1 MIIVLLVLS
10 INRYSSQIPVLS
22 PAKIRSVPVGEQIS
36 EALTKAQRFP
46 SAHNLGT
53 LGMVYHSSAN
63 YEQAARCY
71 DLAIQRDKS
80 EWIWNYYLGFLNKEM
95 GKSDAVIENYNLV
108 IEKNPGINLAWY
120 YLGEAYR
127 NTGKNELAEKSF
139 LEISDLSSPS
149 AAGKNAT
156 RYDYFPLGTYAGY
169 QLARLYMATDSIVQ
183 AEKILTDIIQKNRSF
198 GPAYRLLS
206 NIYRVNGNT
215 EQGERFRIR
224 ANDLVVFTP
233 PVDTLI
239 DRLVLLSRSE
249 SYLLK
254 KIDDAEKSIYPEWAM
269 KLVNIAMQYFPEN
282 KYLVSKAIKIYL
294 DDQAVAYVDQ
304 HISYFKDNF
313 TELYNTGILFFQK
326 RLYPQ
331 AMNYLTRALDLKSQ
345 DVEIQNCLA
354 ICYWSMG
361 DRQKANEILNSLID
375 TYSDNPNVLAE
386 ITNLLYDLG
395 EDEKAGVYLKRLQRV
410 SPGNPKVEK
419 MSGTIAE
426 KEGRFR
432 EAIALYESSF
442 KNDPEDMTTIR
453 YLLNLLFK
461 QKMWDQYISHIRTA
475 LEHHPNDPYLL
486 ERLGTILVTC
496 PDPAW
501 RETIEGRDYSERAF
515 IHTSSR
521 SLTLVF
527 SGRSLA
533 LAYAELGDKQNAT
546 TVINMTMNI
555 ARREN
560 ISESYLRDLENIS
573 RRIQTLSNQ

>member
-1 MIIVLLVLS
+1 V
-10 INRYSSQIPVLS
+10 
-22 PAKIRSVPVGEQIS
+22 
-36 EALTKAQRFP
+36 
-46 SAHNLGT
+46 
-53 LGMVYHSSAN
+53 
-63 YEQAARCY
+63 
-71 DLAIQRDKS
+71 
-80 EWIWNYYLGFLNKEM
+80 
-95 GKSDAVIENYNLV
+95 
-108 IEKNPGINLAWY
+108 
-120 YLGEAYR
+120 
-127 NTGKNELAEKSF
+127 
-139 LEISDLSSPS
+139 
-149 AAGKNAT
+149 
-156 RYDYFPLGTYAGY
+156 
-169 QLARLYMATDSIVQ
+169 
-183 AEKILTDIIQKNRSF
+183 
-198 GPAYRLLS
+198 
-206 NIYRVNGNT
+206 
-215 EQGERFRIR
+215 R

-269 KLVNIAMQYFPEN
+269 KLVKIAMQYFPEN

-294 DDQAVAYVDQ
+294 MLDMDDQAVACVDQ

-326 RLYPQ
+326 SLYSQ
-331 AMNYLTRALDLKSQ
+331 AMNYLTRALELKSQ

-361 DRQKANEILNSLID
+361 DRQKANDLLNTLID
-375 TYSDNPNVLAE
+375 SYRDNPDVLAE

-395 EDEKAGVYLKRLQRV
+395 EDEKADGYLNKLMQV
-410 SPGNPKVEK
+410 SPGNPKVQK
-419 MSGTIAE
+419 MSGTMAE
-426 KEGRFR
+426 KEGHIR

-442 KNDPEDMTTIR
+442 KNDPEDMATIR

-475 LEHHPNDPYLL
+475 LEYHPNDPYLL

-501 RETIEGRDYSERAF
+501 RDTKEGRDYSERAF

-573 RRIQTLSNQ
+573 RRIQTLNNQ